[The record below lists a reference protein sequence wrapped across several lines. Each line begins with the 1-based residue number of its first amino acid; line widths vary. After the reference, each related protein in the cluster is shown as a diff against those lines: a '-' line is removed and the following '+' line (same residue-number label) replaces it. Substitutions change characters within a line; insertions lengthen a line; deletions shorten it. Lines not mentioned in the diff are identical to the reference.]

1 MGNKQQPNQKWYKRR
16 RGSLNGTPKARNSL
30 NYLINKGNGVYSSL
44 TLSASGS
51 PYFVDGTQS
60 VTASST
66 LTIEPGVVIK
76 FNAINKSGLQFI
88 NGDKLS
94 AVGSSANPIIFTS
107 FYDDSYGG
115 DTNGSVGST
124 SPSYGD
130 WYGVRI
136 DSPGTES
143 IISRV
148 LFRYGG
154 WYYSGGGWT
163 DSKANLYIANSSAVI
178 SDSVF

>member
-1 MGNKQQPNQKWYKRR
+1 M
-16 RGSLNGTPKARNSL
+16 
-30 NYLINKGNGVYSSL
+30 I
-44 TLSASGS
+44 
-51 PYFVDGTQS
+51 
-60 VTASST
+60 VTAGT
-66 LTIEPGVVIK
+66 LTAV
-76 FNAINKSGLQFI
+76 
-88 NGDKLS
+88 S
-94 AVGSSANPIIFTS
+94 AP
-107 FYDDSYGG
+107 
-115 DTNGSVGST
+115 T

-143 IISRV
+143 TISRV